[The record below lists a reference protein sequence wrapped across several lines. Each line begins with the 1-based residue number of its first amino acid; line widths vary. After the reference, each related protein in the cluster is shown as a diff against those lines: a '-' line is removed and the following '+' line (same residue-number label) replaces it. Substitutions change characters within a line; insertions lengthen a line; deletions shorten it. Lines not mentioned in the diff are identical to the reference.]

1 MKKLS
6 KKGIAGIVIGII
18 VVIAIIVIAI
28 IMTMRIDS
36 AEARSIALS
45 QAGGGEVQ
53 SEEVSSEGLWN
64 EYSYVIINGDKWYEI
79 ETGGFGGIGEVKSGT
94 GQVPI
99 D

>member
-36 AEARSIALS
+36 EEARSI
-45 QAGGGEVQ
+45 
-53 SEEVSSEGLWN
+53 EGLWN

-79 ETGGFGGIGEVKSGT
+79 EIGGFGGIGEIKSGT

>member
-1 MKKLS
+1 M
-6 KKGIAGIVIGII
+6 IGII

-36 AEARSIALS
+36 EEARSIALS

-64 EYSYVIINGDKWYEI
+64 
-79 ETGGFGGIGEVKSGT
+79 
-94 GQVPI
+94 
-99 D
+99 